1 MAKIRFGEALEVLPS
16 LAPIAAITNDA
27 GRVTTFVDLSLA
39 HWVTFICQF
48 GAISA
53 TDTGLITVAVEG
65 STTGAD
71 SDTEANVAFSY
82 RISSAIGAAPSL
94 GTITAVDST
103 ATCTVAS
110 TDVANALLSVE
121 VDPSAV
127 QNYRYVRL
135 SIDPA
140 ADSTSYFSSA
150 IVVKEPRYPGNALP
164 SLFTST

>member
-16 LAPIAAITNDA
+16 LAPIAAITDDA
-27 GRVTTFVDLSLA
+27 ARVTSFVDLSLC
-39 HWVTFICQF
+39 HWVTFIVQF

-53 TDTGLITVAVEG
+53 TDTGLITVKVEG

-71 SDTEANVAFSY
+71 TDDEVNVNFSY

-94 GTITAVDST
+94 GTITACAST
-103 ATCTVAS
+103 ATNTVAS
-110 TDVANALLSVE
+110 TDVSNALLLIE
-121 VDPSAV
+121 VNPDEV
-127 QNYRYVRL
+127 QTRYVRV

-140 ADSTSYFSSA
+140 TDSTSYFSNA

-164 SLFTST
+164 SMFTST

>member
-1 MAKIRFGEALEVLPS
+1 MNKIRFGEALEVLPS

-27 GRVTTFVDLSLA
+27 ARVTTFVDLSLC

-71 SDTEANVAFSY
+71 SDTETNVDFSY

-94 GTITAVDST
+94 GAIVACEST
-103 ATCTVAS
+103 NTNTVAS
-110 TDVANALLSVE
+110 TDVANGLLIVE

-127 QNYRYVRL
+127 QDYRYVRL